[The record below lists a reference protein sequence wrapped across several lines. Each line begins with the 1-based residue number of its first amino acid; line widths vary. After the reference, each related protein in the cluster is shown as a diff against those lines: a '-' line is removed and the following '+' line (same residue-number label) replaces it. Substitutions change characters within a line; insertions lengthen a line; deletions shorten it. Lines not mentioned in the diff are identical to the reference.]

1 MKLETSSEV
10 VEAVTLE
17 EEALLLSWQRVIL
30 ELDRHQVLATNT
42 RQLDAFDFGEEDVE
56 RHDVLLQNTP
66 TNALQEVVVEE

>member
-1 MKLETSSEV
+1 MKLEASSEV

-30 ELDRHQVLATNT
+30 ELNRHQVFATNT

-56 RHDVLLQNTP
+56 RHDVLL
-66 TNALQEVVVEE
+66 